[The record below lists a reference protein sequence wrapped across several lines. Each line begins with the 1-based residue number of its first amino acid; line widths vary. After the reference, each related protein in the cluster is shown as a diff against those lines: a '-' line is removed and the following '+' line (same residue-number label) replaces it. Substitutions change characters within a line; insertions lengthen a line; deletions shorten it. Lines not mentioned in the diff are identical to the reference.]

1 MDVMSDRGEFGFE
14 RRLFKPQT
22 VLLRW
27 RGLRGGG
34 TKPGEASTLKEWS

>member
-1 MDVMSDRGEFGFE
+1 LAREWEPGY
-14 RRLFKPQT
+14 FKPQT

-34 TKPGEASTLKEWS
+34 IRPGEASTLKEWS